1 MGKKYKHLSRKRDQL
16 HVKKLQLATP
26 VCGILNG
33 TVGKAIWFQAT
44 LDYLKSVLPATY
56 FNFEPT
62 HVKNRINK
70 GNELTVGMFAWP
82 CQVRWPK
89 REWFCAL
96 IENLTHVKLEPK
108 VLIVALVTVLTP
120 MDWTQVHM
128 HVLDILYQGDTL
140 WHNTKILL
148 VLSFY

>member
-1 MGKKYKHLSRKRDQL
+1 MMML
-16 HVKKLQLATP
+16 
-26 VCGILNG
+26 
-33 TVGKAIWFQAT
+33 
-44 LDYLKSVLPATY
+44 
-56 FNFEPT
+56 EPT
-62 HVKNRINK
+62 N
-70 GNELTVGMFAWP
+70 TFAVLFVVCWFDVL
-82 CQVRWPK
+82 CQVQWPK

-96 IENLTHVKLEPK
+96 IENLTHLKLEPK